1 MLNFG
6 CLIKK
11 RKFKESNVKPE
22 KKEPKFRKP
31 STFLLGK
38 PTQDLKLVKMKKARK

>member
-1 MLNFG
+1 MLDQE
-6 CLIKK
+6 KK
-11 RKFKESNVKPE
+11 VQREQREARE

-38 PTQDLKLVKMKKARK
+38 PTQDSKLVKMKKARK